1 MSEPAPEST
10 ARACAIPPGA
20 IFSAGITEDFTVVLL
35 ARSPFKLDL
44 GIVLDEDLD
53 VVIWQ
58 GIPDSVTEHREDPG
72 RKFEAKGFT
81 HL

>member
-1 MSEPAPEST
+1 VLFRLEQSFLQEL
-10 ARACAIPPGA
+10 RKINRGA
-20 IFSAGITEDFTVVLL
+20 A
-35 ARSPFKLDL
+35 PFKLDL

-53 VVIWQ
+53 VVTWQ
-58 GIPDSVTEHREDPG
+58 GIPDSLIEHHEDRG